1 MIKDNQ
7 QITILRFFPNL
18 FFLSFQVFQVWHLG
32 KAFDKLGSV
41 PTCRCQKK
49 RKVMGHVKH
58 PPQKDSPIFFPKWH
72 PSNGTSRRMVPPVE
86 EFDLPKPRWTKLTK
100 EMASLFFHGF
110 LYKVVFAARK
120 TTKTSWKGLNSG
132 TCWCW
137 GCDSQNLRFGST
149 NVFLGPLRENGVGE
163 NDLEKKQFMGFKQ
176 IRLKI
181 FPSSSLP
188 RSNWSPLCWG

>member
-7 QITILRFFPNL
+7 QIAILRFFPNL

-32 KAFDKLGSV
+32 KTFDKLGSV

-100 EMASLFFHGF
+100 EMASLFFSMGSYIRWF
-110 LYKVVFAARK
+110 SLREKQLK
-120 TTKTSWKGLNSG
+120 PLEKGLTLEHVDAG
-132 TCWCW
+132 DVTARILDLGQQTYFWDHCGKMGW
-137 GCDSQNLRFGST
+137 GR
-149 NVFLGPLRENGVGE
+149 
-163 NDLEKKQFMGFKQ
+163 M
-176 IRLKI
+176 I
-181 FPSSSLP
+181 
-188 RSNWSPLCWG
+188 